1 MAGSQGQRVV
11 YASALCMPARCV
23 CQRVVYASVLCLPAS
38 GSAFGV
44 PVCFVP
50 VRSVCQRDGCAGPL
64 YAGTFGRALGVPARC
79 VVTYSLRII
88 ALKTSICMLHR
99 YIHTL
104 CTSKISEPSPRA
116 HSPRTRRGETRWQNR
131 HS

>member
-11 YASALCMPARCV
+11 YAG
-23 CQRVVYASVLCLPAS
+23 VLCLPAS

-44 PVCFVP
+44 LVRFVP
-50 VRSVCQRDGCAGPL
+50 VRSVCQHVGCAGAL

-88 ALKTSICMLHR
+88 ALKTSICTLHR
-99 YIHTL
+99 YIRTP
-104 CTSKISEPSPRA
+104 CTSKTSELSPRA
-116 HSPRTRRGETRWQNR
+116 HSPCTRRGEPRWQNR